1 MPQINVPGIGEVFAD
16 GFAEEQTMQRILSVL
31 ASADNVNSADAQRD
45 LANKSKEA
53 SSGIFGLGRA
63 VDKTSNQTKQGG
75 QSLSAGL
82 NSATTASAIFSRD
95 LRRSASALSLSFSD
109 LQSKPFALAQTVTD
123 TLSKLAST
131 GTIASTA
138 IGALGGVAMAD
149 LFGVDGVL
157 GKSLAGVGG
166 AVTGFLSGATVPAMS
181 AVAGFLFEKL
191 NATSQAFMSVQKSGA
206 LLGGSFIEFRNFA
219 HNANLTM
226 AEFNNIFQKNGEA
239 MASFGGQ
246 TERGA
251 REFARANMAVNQLAG
266 RELRALGFN
275 FEDIGNVTA
284 EVLQNFGEAG
294 IAIDRTAI
302 GTRAFAETVA
312 DAARQTKLMATL
324 TGRSI
329 DQQKEQERAQ
339 RKDAQVQA
347 SIAKLGPQQ
356 QKNIR
361 DLITAFPQMRDVILD
376 QVTFGSATSKNAL
389 MMANA
394 MPQTTK
400 AFTETVDGIKD
411 GSLQAVEAFTKMAK
425 SGDLARG
432 ELLNSADMT
441 ILSRFSNN
449 EFLKTVEGAFLN
461 LQQLT
466 TSSINN
472 TVRDVAAD
480 LTKLQSG
487 QNAATNALLDLQD
500 ENRKL
505 AMSLSKLTTNM
516 LKNSDGIV
524 GFVSA
529 ATGAITS
536 GIQKLNQVAGIDSRS
551 NVGGYNTEIGTQIDG
566 KLNFSTQANSP
577 GNPANN
583 STPNNTS
590 SNLTNT
596 GNPIIDA
603 RNKQFLDKL
612 DELIG
617 ATKRGSGSLIDT
629 IKQYMQ

>member
-31 ASADNVNSADAQRD
+31 SSADNVNSADAQRD
-45 LANKSKEA
+45 LADKSKEA
-53 SSGIFGLGRA
+53 SSGILGLGRA
-63 VDKTSNQTKQGG
+63 VDKAGDQTRQGG
-75 QSLSAGL
+75 QTFAAGL
-82 NSATTASAIFSRD
+82 NSATSASAIFSRD
-95 LRRSASALSLSFSD
+95 LRRSASALSMSFSD
-109 LQSKPFALAQTVTD
+109 LQAKPFALAQTMTEVIG
-123 TLSKLAST
+123 KLAQNNRVFS
-131 GTIASTA
+131 SLV
-138 IGALGGVAMAD
+138 GALGGTAIAD
-149 LFGVDGVL
+149 MLGADGPIA
-157 GKSLAGVGG
+157 KSLAGAGG
-166 AVTGFLSGATVPAMS
+166 AIAGFLSTATVPMMA
-181 AVAGFLFEKL
+181 AIAGFLFEKL
-191 NATSQAFMSVQKSGA
+191 NATSTAFMSVQKSGA

-226 AEFNNIFQKNGEA
+226 GEFNNIFQKNSEA
-239 MASFGGQ
+239 MATFGGQ

-251 REFARANMAVNQLAG
+251 REFARANMAVNNLAG

-294 IAIDRTAI
+294 VAIDRTAI

-312 DAARQTKLMATL
+312 DAARQTKIMATL

-339 RKDAQVQA
+339 RRDAQVQA
-347 SIAKLGPQQ
+347 TIARLGPQQ

-361 DLITAFPQMRDVILD
+361 DLITAFPQMRDLILD

-394 MPQTTK
+394 MPETTR
-400 AFTETVDGIKD
+400 AFAETVDGIKD
-411 GSLQAVEAFTKMAK
+411 GSLQAVDSFVKMAK

-432 ELLNSADMT
+432 ELLNNADMT

-449 EFLKTVEGAFLN
+449 EFLKTIEGSFLN

-466 TSSINN
+466 TAAINN
-472 TVRDVAAD
+472 TVRDVGAD
-480 LTKLQSG
+480 LEKAQSG
-487 QNAATNALLDLQD
+487 MNAATNALLNLQD
-500 ENRKL
+500 ANRKL
-505 AMSLSKLTTNM
+505 GMSLSKLTTNM

-524 GFVSA
+524 EFV
-529 ATGAITS
+529 ATGTNAITA
-536 GIQKLNQVAGIDSRS
+536 GIQKLNRVAGIDSRS
-551 NVGGYNTEIGTQIDG
+551 NVGPYNTEIGAQIREVAET
-566 KLNFSTQANSP
+566 NNQIMSP
-577 GNPANN
+577 GAMGGVANT
-583 STPNNTS
+583 SNTS
-590 SNLTNT
+590 SSLTNT

-612 DELIG
+612 DELIA
-617 ATKRGSGSLIDT
+617 ATKRSGSGIMDT
-629 IKQYMQ
+629 ISKYF